1 MSVVGVSAPGSAGAL
16 TLLCGSRLGPGGPHR
31 SGRPEG
37 RRPPCAASGVLEKP
51 GGRQLPFPPGR
62 VGAGGAASPLTW
74 GISLSELDPLCGR
87 ASSPTAT
94 LPSLGRPALQA
105 PPRHETAR
113 VTPAGSRSLVPSVQ
127 TRASLSYRNVVF
139 PVREP
144 QPSRFLQLASTS
156 GPLQRTVL
164 LPRGRVPGPS
174 QLARLPPGVSPQPPP
189 LTCPQTPCPVPHP
202 LFVLVTTSVSWSWA
216 PPRTP
221 GGKALCAV
229 TLPES
234 LPTREVSQ

>member
-1 MSVVGVSAPGSAGAL
+1 M
-16 TLLCGSRLGPGGPHR
+16 LLCGSRLGPGGPHR

-51 GGRQLPFPPGR
+51 GGRQLPFPPAGWGR
-62 VGAGGAASPLTW
+62 VGLPAPLTW
-74 GISLSELDPLCGR
+74 GISLSEFDPLRCR

-105 PPRHETAR
+105 PPRHETVR
-113 VTPAGSRSLVPSVQ
+113 VTPAGSLSLVPSVK
-127 TRASLSYRNVVF
+127 TRASLNYRNVVF

-144 QPSRFLQLASTS
+144 QPSRFLRLASTS

-174 QLARLPPGVSPQPPP
+174 QLAWLLPGVSASAPP
-189 LTCPQTPCPVPHP
+189 LTCPQTPCLVPHP
-202 LFVLVTTSVSWSWA
+202 LFVLVTASVSWSWA

-221 GGKALCAV
+221 GGEGLRAV